1 MYCNRSDRNDLLN
14 LHQMLGRLKD
24 IPGRYSSKF
33 SKLNSFPDIYKGS
46 KEAFRISV
54 RQRRMKALPRRL
66 TEELNKKMW
75 EAAESQKNEED
86 RRIL

>member
-1 MYCNRSDRNDLLN
+1 
-14 LHQMLGRLKD
+14 MLGRLKD

-66 TEELNKKMW
+66 TEELNKKM
-75 EAAESQKNEED
+75 
-86 RRIL
+86 